1 MSTAFE
7 NLFKLRRPCGNC
19 PFLQTGAIDLRPGRL
34 AGIIQGLVA
43 DDHSTFYCHKTVV
56 RDDDAHLD
64 DGRYI
69 AAGTESMCAGAMIY
83 LEKVGRP
90 TVDMRLG
97 RVVGLYSSERLKAHF
112 SEVIDPPNSG
122 TS

>member
-1 MSTAFE
+1 MNTSFE
-7 NLFKLRRPCGNC
+7 NLFKLRRPCANC
-19 PFLQTGAIDLRPGRL
+19 PFLKVGAIDLRPGRL
-34 AGIIQGLVA
+34 AGIIQNLIA

-56 RDDDAHLD
+56 RADGTHLD

-90 TVDMRLG
+90 TVGMRLG
-97 RVVGLYSSERLKAHF
+97 SVVGLYSRDRLAAHF
-112 SEVIDPPNSG
+112 SEVIDPPS
-122 TS
+122 